1 MMIPIF
7 YDGLSGKVSKNF
19 QIDVLAVSFA
29 PSESAI
35 MICRAATRTNITLDR
50 VEGAADGCR
59 VDGGEGTTE
68 EGRGGITEVERD

>member
-29 PSESAI
+29 PSESVI
-35 MICRAATRTNITLDR
+35 MICRAATRTNITLNR
-50 VEGAADGCR
+50 VEGAEQADGLIIQECW
-59 VDGGEGTTE
+59 
-68 EGRGGITEVERD
+68 